1 MDASKTLKEYKKF
14 LEGNRKE
21 LYSSSISASDIKPDD
36 EWMQEDEWDKIYHKD
51 VKKNGK
57 I

>member
-21 LYSSSISASDIKPDD
+21 LYSSSISASEIKPDD
-36 EWMQEDEWDKIYHKD
+36 EWMQEDEWDKIYQKD

>member
-14 LEGNRKE
+14 LEENRKK
-21 LYSSSISASDIKPDD
+21 LYSSSIPASEIKPDD
-36 EWMQEDEWDKIYHKD
+36 EWMQEDVWDKIYQKD